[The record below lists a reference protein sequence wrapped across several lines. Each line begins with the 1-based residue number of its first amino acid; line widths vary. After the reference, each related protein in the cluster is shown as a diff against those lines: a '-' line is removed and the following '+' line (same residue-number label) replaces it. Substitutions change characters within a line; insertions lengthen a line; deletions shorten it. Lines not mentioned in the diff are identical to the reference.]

1 MHARSDPIFRAPRSP
16 RLPPSPRGARPPPS
30 SRAAHPAP
38 RAPPPAH
45 PLPRPAVQ
53 WSAPQITDQSGGMAA
68 EAMSADQSLSAL
80 QEAGHMMQGMQQEAA
95 AVSLP
100 MGTAPEALPAVALEA
115 AAPPPPEAA
124 AQQM

>member
-1 MHARSDPIFRAPRSP
+1 MRARLTRAPASV
-16 RLPPSPRGARPPPS
+16 
-30 SRAAHPAP
+30 
-38 RAPPPAH
+38 
-45 PLPRPAVQ
+45 VQ

-68 EAMSADQSLSAL
+68 EAMSADQSLAAL
-80 QEAGHMMQGMQQEAA
+80 QEAGHMMQGMQQDALAQEAA

-115 AAPPPPEAA
+115 AAPPPPEAV